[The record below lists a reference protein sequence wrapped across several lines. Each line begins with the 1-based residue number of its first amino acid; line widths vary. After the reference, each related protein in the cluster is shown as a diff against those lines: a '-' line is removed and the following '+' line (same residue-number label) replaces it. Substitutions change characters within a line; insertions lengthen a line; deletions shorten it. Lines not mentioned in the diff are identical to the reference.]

1 MGKNEL
7 VSVIIPVYNVQPY
20 LCEALNSVIH
30 QTYENLEI
38 IIIDDGSTDGSGKIC
53 DEYAEQDQRIMVIHQ
68 ENKGLSNARNVGLEL
83 MTGEIVAFLDSD
95 DAFDVCFIEKLKI
108 AMDNVQADLAL
119 GKYTSHNITGE
130 MRIGKRDSS
139 KPSMPV
145 GIYDRIDMLQ
155 ALSDGRVNVSV
166 WNKLY
171 KRILWEE
178 IRFQDGHVC
187 EDNEA
192 SYRVINESRKTV
204 VVDSPLYYHRK
215 RPGSITAN
223 LTRKLLKD
231 QILAVSRVKE
241 FVTENLSDMLPEEY
255 LQKIRQTCLNSM
267 MDAYAR
273 LFKVREDFDKKTE
286 GEKLRQQIIKIG
298 KEIEMN
304 GCKNRTKIAYQMI
317 CFCPWLLRIVY
328 PVYRPIRTLVYKLIG
343 R

>member
-53 DEYAEQDQRIMVIHQ
+53 DEYAERDPRIKVFHQ
-68 ENKGLSNARNVGLEL
+68 ENKGLSNARNTGLDW
-83 MTGEIVAFLDSD
+83 MTGEVVAFLDPD
-95 DAFDVCFIEKLKI
+95 DAYEFTFIEKLKT
-108 AMDNVQADLAL
+108 AMDRERADLAVC
-119 GKYTSHNITGE
+119 KYTVYYTTEKMI
-130 MRIGKRDSS
+130 R
-139 KPSMPV
+139 
-145 GIYDRIDMLQ
+145 GIRENLEPQMSAGVYDRIDMLV
-155 ALSDGRVNVSV
+155 ALSDRRVNASV

-171 KRILWEE
+171 KRKLWEE

-204 VVDSPLYYHRK
+204 VVDSPLYYHRN

-267 MDAYAR
+267 MGAYAR

-298 KEIEMN
+298 EEIEMN